1 MTGDMSG
8 RDGRPAA
15 PGVGLGKDGVT
26 VVEGRAAGGAVVVRV
41 TSALEAESV
50 RIDRELADP
59 NDLGMLEDAVLAA
72 IRDALAQI
80 VALEATP
87 DTSVL
92 SDLAGIFGVLDD
104 LPGAAD
110 LLGAPAGLQA
120 LIDGLPGAAD
130 LLGAP
135 AGLQALLEGLP
146 GAADLLGAPGGPD
159 LEALLGDFDLAGL
172 FAALGGNGPALAAA
186 DDDDDQDDDDDDD
199 DDEDDD
205 DDGEA

>member
-120 LIDGLPGAAD
+120 L
-130 LLGAP
+130 
-135 AGLQALLEGLP
+135 LEGLP